1 MVYININFKWI
12 TKSLNKS
19 KRTKIITSIFSDHNS
34 MKSENNYRK
43 KIEGEKKNVKIK
55 QSMLLK
61 TNWVN

>member
-43 KIEGEKKNVKIK
+43 KMEGKK
-55 QSMLLK
+55 K
-61 TNWVN
+61 T